1 MQKVHK
7 LNRKNLKMYKKCKK
21 ILELKKNNNFLNH
34 VKIKFV
40 YFVKNLF
47 CKY

>member
-21 ILELKKNNNFLNH
+21 ILELKKIIIF
-34 VKIKFV
+34 
-40 YFVKNLF
+40 
-47 CKY
+47 